1 MEAWR
6 IFDTDSDGFITAKD
20 LRTLMLSFGYDHSEA
35 VYHVLRCNPDLD
47 NNVIEN
53 QTGACSISRRS
64 AHLHRGRQVKFMYE
78 TID

>member
-6 IFDTDSDGFITAKD
+6 IFDTDSDGLITAKD
-20 LRTLMLSFGYDHSEA
+20 LPTLMLSFGYDHSEA

-53 QTGACSISRRS
+53 
-64 AHLHRGRQVKFMYE
+64 
-78 TID
+78 